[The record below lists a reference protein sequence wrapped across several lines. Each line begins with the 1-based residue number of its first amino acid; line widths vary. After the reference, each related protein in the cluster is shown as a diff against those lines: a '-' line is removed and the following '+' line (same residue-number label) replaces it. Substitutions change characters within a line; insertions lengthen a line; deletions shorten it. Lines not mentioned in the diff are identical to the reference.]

1 MLAAP
6 CTRPL
11 LRIHPKFSRFRG
23 APARTKLLSLTL
35 PSLGQLSD
43 NLNQQ
48 LKARIK
54 QLSSAIAGAISV
66 AIGVLAL
73 TGWAFQITLLKS
85 FGLSSI
91 AMNPVTAFV
100 VILAGGALVL
110 LSDRRANRQ
119 RKLWGRVLAGIA
131 AAVGVLRLLCIWYG
145 CGCGNVLDR
154 WVFGCPFQHGF
165 THTESIDIKTALNM
179 LLAGS
184 ALLLLDVQTRRGH
197 RPAEALSAASGT
209 IALLG
214 LVAYSYN
221 LIAYYTTPTWLPTAL
236 PSVMAF
242 LFLATGT
249 LLARSD
255 RGTMCFVMSDTAGG
269 LLARRLIPLAI
280 LLPIL
285 LGALRF
291 LSENVGL
298 HGFQFGAAHTA
309 ITSMVLFFAATWWTA
324 RLLYRAD
331 EERKTAELE
340 RDRNATH
347 IHVLNAELEQ
357 RVAARTA
364 ELYQLNDELRRA
376 SKAKDDFLAMLSHEL
391 RTPLTPALAAATYLA
406 EDESLAPT
414 FREELASIQRSV
426 QLEARLIDDLLDL
439 TRITRGKIELHA
451 EDVDAHALLRRT
463 LRIVDNDLRHKHL
476 NVIVRCEAE
485 RYHVSADPV
494 RLQQVFWNLLNN
506 AVKFTDRS
514 GSIEIN
520 SANRDGALLIRIS
533 DTGIGIDQA
542 RQARIFDAFE
552 QGERTTLRQ
561 FGGLG
566 LGLAISKNLVELHG
580 GTISV
585 RSDGSGKGAT
595 FTIALPC
602 IELTAI
608 DPTDQLKPTARPS
621 VDLRVLL
628 VEDHADTLRVLSS
641 ILTKDGFCVRTAASV
656 ADARKLLDCESF
668 DVLIT
673 DIGLPDGSGYQLMHA
688 ARQSQSLRGIAI
700 SGFGM
705 EEDVQRSMEAGF
717 EHHLIK
723 PIDAQQ
729 LEALLTAQKN

>member
-1 MLAAP
+1 M
-6 CTRPL
+6 
-11 LRIHPKFSRFRG
+11 
-23 APARTKLLSLTL
+23 
-35 PSLGQLSD
+35 
-43 NLNQQ
+43 NQQ
-48 LKARIK
+48 LKAHIK
-54 QLSSAIAGAISV
+54 QISPAIAGAISIV
-66 AIGVLAL
+66 IGIIVL
-73 TGWAFQITLLKS
+73 TGWAFHIALLKTL
-85 FGLSSI
+85 GLGSI
-91 AMNPVTAFV
+91 AVNPVTAFV
-100 VILAGGALVL
+100 VILAGGTLVL
-110 LSDRRANRQ
+110 LSDRHASHRRI
-119 RKLWGRVLAGIA
+119 LWGRVLAGIA
-131 AAVGVLRLLCIWYG
+131 TAVGVSRLLCIWYG
-145 CGCGNVLDR
+145 CGCGNFLDR
-154 WVFGCPFQHGF
+154 WVFGCRFQLGP

-197 RPAEALSAASGT
+197 RPAEALSAVSGT
-209 IALLG
+209 IAILG

-221 LIAYYTTPTWLPTAL
+221 LIAYYPTPTWFPTAL
-236 PSVMAF
+236 PSVLAF

-255 RGTMCFVMSDTAGG
+255 KGTMCVVMSDTAGG
-269 LLARRLIPLAI
+269 VLARRLIPLAI
-280 LLPIL
+280 LLPIF

-291 LSENVGL
+291 VSENVGL

-309 ITSMVLFFAATWWTA
+309 IASMILFFAATWWTV

-331 EERKTAELE
+331 GERKTAEVE
-340 RDRNATH
+340 RDRNAEH

-364 ELYQLNDELRRA
+364 ELHKLNDELRLA

-391 RTPLTPALAAATYLA
+391 RTPLTPALVTATYLA
-406 EDESLAPT
+406 EDESLAPA

-451 EDVDAHALLRRT
+451 EDVDAHALLRGT
-463 LRIVDNDLRHKHL
+463 LRIVENDLRHKHL
-476 NVIVRCEAE
+476 NVIVRCEAK
-485 RYHVSADPV
+485 RHHVSADPV

-514 GSIEIN
+514 GRIEIN
-520 SANRDGALLIRIS
+520 SDNRDGALLVHIS

-542 RQARIFDAFE
+542 KQVRIFDAFE
-552 QGERTTLRQ
+552 QGETTTRRQ

-566 LGLAISKNLVELHG
+566 LGLAISRNLVELHG

-585 RSDGSGKGAT
+585 QSDGSGKGAT
-595 FTIALPC
+595 FTVALPC
-602 IELTAI
+602 VELKAI
-608 DPTDQLKPTARPS
+608 DPTDQLTTTPRPS

-641 ILTKDGFCVRTAASV
+641 ILTRDGFRVRTAASL

-668 DVLIT
+668 DVLVT
-673 DIGLPDGSGYQLMHA
+673 DIGLPDGSGYQLMHV

-705 EEDVQRSMEAGF
+705 EEDVQRSIEAGF

-729 LEALLTAQKN
+729 LEALLTAAQN

>member
-1 MLAAP
+1 
-6 CTRPL
+6 
-11 LRIHPKFSRFRG
+11 
-23 APARTKLLSLTL
+23 
-35 PSLGQLSD
+35 
-43 NLNQQ
+43 
-48 LKARIK
+48 
-54 QLSSAIAGAISV
+54 
-66 AIGVLAL
+66 
-73 TGWAFQITLLKS
+73 
-85 FGLSSI
+85 
-91 AMNPVTAFV
+91 MNPVTAFV
-100 VILAGGALVL
+100 VMVAGGGLVL
-110 LSDRRANRQ
+110 LSDRQATRR
-119 RKLWGRVLAGIA
+119 RRLWGRVLAGIA
-131 AAVGVLRLLCIWYG
+131 AAVGVSRLLCIWYG
-145 CGCGNVLDR
+145 CGCENVLDR
-154 WVFGCPFQHGF
+154 WVFGCRFQHGP

-184 ALLLLDVQTRRGH
+184 ALLSLDIQTRRGH
-197 RPAEALSAASGT
+197 RPAEALSAVSGT
-209 IALLG
+209 IAILG

-221 LIAYYTTPTWLPTAL
+221 LIAYYPTPTWFPTAL
-236 PSVMAF
+236 PSVIAF
-242 LFLATGT
+242 LLLATGT

-255 RGTMCFVMSDTAGG
+255 KGTMRVVMSDTAGG

-291 LSENVGL
+291 LSENMGL
-298 HGFQFGAAHTA
+298 YGFQFGAAHTA
-309 ITSMVLFFAATWWTA
+309 VASMILFFAATWWTA
-324 RLLYRAD
+324 RLLYHAD

-340 RDRNATH
+340 RDRNAEH

-406 EDESLAPT
+406 EDEGLAPS
-414 FREELASIQRSV
+414 FREELASIQRNV

-439 TRITRGKIELHA
+439 TRITRGKIELHP

-485 RYHVSADPV
+485 RHHVSADPV

-514 GSIEIN
+514 GSIEID
-520 SANRDGALLIRIS
+520 SANRDGVLLIHIS

-542 RQARIFDAFE
+542 KQTRIFDAFE
-552 QGERTTLRQ
+552 QGETATLRQ

-585 RSDGSGKGAT
+585 QSDGSGKGAT

-602 IELTAI
+602 IQLTAI
-608 DPTDQLKPTARPS
+608 DSTDQLKPTAKPS

-656 ADARKLLDCESF
+656 TDARKLLDCESF
-668 DVLIT
+668 DVLVT

-729 LEALLTAQKN
+729 LEALLTVQKN

>member
-1 MLAAP
+1 M
-6 CTRPL
+6 
-11 LRIHPKFSRFRG
+11 
-23 APARTKLLSLTL
+23 
-35 PSLGQLSD
+35 
-43 NLNQQ
+43 NQQ

-54 QLSSAIAGAISV
+54 QLSPAIAGAISV
-66 AIGVLAL
+66 AIGIIAL
-73 TGWAFQITLLKS
+73 TGWAFHIALLKS
-85 FGLSSI
+85 FGLGLI
-91 AMNPVTAFV
+91 AMNPVTASV
-100 VILAGGALVL
+100 VMLAGGALVF
-110 LSDRRANRQ
+110 LSDRQANR
-119 RKLWGRVLAGIA
+119 RRRLWGRVLAGIA
-131 AAVGVLRLLCIWYG
+131 AAVGLSRLLCIWYG
-145 CGCGNVLDR
+145 CGCGNILDR
-154 WVFGCPFQHGF
+154 WVFGCRFQHAP
-165 THTESIDIKTALNM
+165 THTESIDIQTALNI
-179 LLAGS
+179 LLAGL
-184 ALLLLDVQTRRGH
+184 ALILLDVQTRRGH
-197 RPAEALSAASGT
+197 RPAEALSAVSGI
-209 IALLG
+209 IAILA
-214 LVAYSYN
+214 LVAYCYN
-221 LIAYYTTPTWLPTAL
+221 LIAYYMTPTWLPTSL
-236 PSVMAF
+236 PSAMAF

-255 RGTMCFVMSDTAGG
+255 KGTMCVVMSDTAGG
-269 LLARRLIPLAI
+269 LVARRLIPLAM

-285 LGALRF
+285 LGTLR
-291 LSENVGL
+291 LLAQHVGFY
-298 HGFQFGAAHTA
+298 GFQFGAAHTA
-309 ITSMVLFFAATWWTA
+309 MASMLLFFAATWWTA

-331 EERKTAELE
+331 EERKTAELD
-340 RDRNATH
+340 RDRNADH
-347 IHVLNAELEQ
+347 IRVLNAELEQ
-357 RVAARTA
+357 RVAERTA
-364 ELYQLNDELRRA
+364 ELYKLNDELRRT

-406 EDESLAPT
+406 EDESLAPA
-414 FREELASIQRSV
+414 FREELVSIQRSV

-439 TRITRGKIELHA
+439 TRITRGKIELHP

-476 NVIVRCEAE
+476 HVIVRCEAE
-485 RYHVSADPV
+485 RHHVSADPV
-494 RLQQVFWNLLNN
+494 RLQQVFWNLLSN

-514 GSIEIN
+514 GRIEIN
-520 SANRDGALLIRIS
+520 SANRDGALLIHIS

-542 RQARIFDAFE
+542 KQARIFDAFE
-552 QGERTTLRQ
+552 QGEKTTVRQ

-580 GTISV
+580 GAISV
-585 RSDGSGKGAT
+585 QSDGSGNGAT

-602 IELTAI
+602 VELAAI
-608 DPTDQLKPTARPS
+608 DPTDQLTRTAGPP

-641 ILTKDGFCVRTAASV
+641 ILTKDGFRVRTAASV

-668 DVLIT
+668 DVLVT
-673 DIGLPDGSGYQLMHA
+673 DIGLPDGTGYQLMRA

>member
-1 MLAAP
+1 
-6 CTRPL
+6 
-11 LRIHPKFSRFRG
+11 
-23 APARTKLLSLTL
+23 
-35 PSLGQLSD
+35 
-43 NLNQQ
+43 LNQQ

-54 QLSSAIAGAISV
+54 QLSPAMAGAISI
-66 AIGVLAL
+66 AIGMIAL
-73 TGWAFQITLLKS
+73 TGWTFHIALLKS
-85 FGLSSI
+85 FGFSI
-91 AMNPVTAFV
+91 AMNPITAFI

-110 LSDRRANRQ
+110 LSDRQANR
-119 RKLWGRVLAGIA
+119 RRRLWGRVLAGIA
-131 AAVGVLRLLCIWYG
+131 AAVGASRLLCIWYG

-154 WVFGCPFQHGF
+154 WVFGCRFQVGP

-184 ALLLLDVQTRRGH
+184 ALLLLDVRTRRGH
-197 RPAEALSAASGT
+197 RPTEALSAVSGT
-209 IALLG
+209 IAIFG

-236 PSVMAF
+236 PSLVAF
-242 LFLATGT
+242 FSLATGT
-249 LLARSD
+249 LLARPD
-255 RGTMCFVMSDTAGG
+255 KGMMYIVMSDTAGG

-280 LLPIL
+280 LLPVI

-291 LSENVGL
+291 LSEMGF

-309 ITSMVLFFAATWWTA
+309 IASMILFFAATWWTA

-331 EERKTAELE
+331 EERKTAQVE
-340 RDRNATH
+340 RDRNAEH
-347 IHVLNAELEQ
+347 IRVLNAELEQ

-364 ELYQLNDELRRA
+364 ELYTLNDELRQA

-414 FREELASIQRSV
+414 FREELASIQRGV

-439 TRITRGKIELHA
+439 TRITRGKLEVHP
-451 EDVDAHALLRRT
+451 EDVDAHALLRRA
-463 LRIVDNDLRHKHL
+463 LRVIDSDASRKHL
-476 NVIVRCEAE
+476 KVIVRCDAE
-485 RYHVSADPV
+485 RHHVFADPI
-494 RLQQVFWNLLNN
+494 RLQQVFWNLLSN
-506 AVKFTDRS
+506 AVKFTDRN
-514 GSIEIN
+514 GRIEIN
-520 SANRDGALLIRIS
+520 SANRDGALLIHIS

-542 RQARIFDAFE
+542 KQARIFDAFE
-552 QGERTTLRQ
+552 QGEATTLRQ

-580 GTISV
+580 GVISV
-585 RSDGSGKGAT
+585 KSDGTGKGAT
-595 FTIALPC
+595 FTLALPC
-602 IELTAI
+602 IEVRPI
-608 DPTDQLKPTARPS
+608 SPTDQSVPMARAS

-668 DVLIT
+668 DVLVT
-673 DIGLPDGSGYQLMHA
+673 DIGLPDGNGYQLMRT
-688 ARQSQSLRGIAI
+688 ARQSHSLRGIAI

-705 EEDVQRSMEAGF
+705 EEDVRRSKEAGF
-717 EHHLIK
+717 QYHLVK

-729 LEALLTAQKN
+729 LEALLLVQEN

>member
-1 MLAAP
+1 
-6 CTRPL
+6 
-11 LRIHPKFSRFRG
+11 
-23 APARTKLLSLTL
+23 
-35 PSLGQLSD
+35 
-43 NLNQQ
+43 
-48 LKARIK
+48 
-54 QLSSAIAGAISV
+54 
-66 AIGVLAL
+66 
-73 TGWAFQITLLKS
+73 
-85 FGLSSI
+85 
-91 AMNPVTAFV
+91 MNPVTAFV
-100 VILAGGALVL
+100 VMVAGGGLVL
-110 LSDRRANRQ
+110 LSDRQATRR
-119 RKLWGRVLAGIA
+119 RRLWGRVLAGIA
-131 AAVGVLRLLCIWYG
+131 AAVGVSRLLCIWYG
-145 CGCGNVLDR
+145 CGCENVLDR
-154 WVFGCPFQHGF
+154 WVFGCRFQHGP

-184 ALLLLDVQTRRGH
+184 ALLSLDIQTRRGH
-197 RPAEALSAASGT
+197 RPAEALSAVSGT
-209 IALLG
+209 IAILG

-221 LIAYYTTPTWLPTAL
+221 LIAYYPTPTWFPTAL
-236 PSVMAF
+236 PSVIAF
-242 LFLATGT
+242 LLLATGT

-255 RGTMCFVMSDTAGG
+255 KGTMRVVMSDTAGG

-291 LSENVGL
+291 LSENMGL
-298 HGFQFGAAHTA
+298 YGFQFGAAHTA
-309 ITSMVLFFAATWWTA
+309 VASMILFFAATWWTA

-340 RDRNATH
+340 RDRNAEH
-347 IHVLNAELEQ
+347 IHVLNTELEQ

-406 EDESLAPT
+406 EDEGLAPS
-414 FREELASIQRSV
+414 FREELASIQRNV

-439 TRITRGKIELHA
+439 TRITRGKIELHP

-485 RYHVSADPV
+485 RHHVSADPV

-514 GSIEIN
+514 GSIEID
-520 SANRDGALLIRIS
+520 SANRDGVLLIHIS

-542 RQARIFDAFE
+542 KQTRIFDAFE
-552 QGERTTLRQ
+552 QGETATLRQ

-585 RSDGSGKGAT
+585 QSDGSGKGAT

-602 IELTAI
+602 IQLTAI
-608 DPTDQLKPTARPS
+608 DSTDQLKPTAKPS

-656 ADARKLLDCESF
+656 TDARKLLDCESF
-668 DVLIT
+668 DVLVT

-729 LEALLTAQKN
+729 LEALLTVQKN

>member
-1 MLAAP
+1 M
-6 CTRPL
+6 
-11 LRIHPKFSRFRG
+11 
-23 APARTKLLSLTL
+23 
-35 PSLGQLSD
+35 
-43 NLNQQ
+43 NQQ
-48 LKARIK
+48 RKARIK
-54 QLSSAIAGAISV
+54 QLSPAIAGAISV
-66 AIGVLAL
+66 AIGIIAL
-73 TGWAFQITLLKS
+73 TGWAFHIELLKS
-85 FGLSSI
+85 FGLGLI

-100 VILAGGALVL
+100 VMLAGGALVL
-110 LSDRRANRQ
+110 LSNRQANR
-119 RKLWGRVLAGIA
+119 RRRLWARGLAGIA
-131 AAVGVLRLLCIWYG
+131 AAVGVSRLLCIWYG

-154 WVFGCPFQHGF
+154 WVFGCRFQHAA

-184 ALLLLDVQTRRGH
+184 ALLLLDVRTRRGH
-197 RPAEALSAASGT
+197 RPAEALSAVSG
-209 IALLG
+209 IFAILG

-221 LIAYYTTPTWLPTAL
+221 LIAYFTTPTWLPTSL
-236 PSVMAF
+236 PSAMAF

-255 RGTMCFVMSDTAGG
+255 KGVMQVVMSDTAGG

-309 ITSMVLFFAATWWTA
+309 ITSMILFFAATWWTA

-340 RDRNATH
+340 RDRNAEH
-347 IHVLNAELEQ
+347 INVLNAQLEQ

-364 ELYQLNDELRRA
+364 ELYTLNDELRRA

-391 RTPLTPALAAATYLA
+391 RTPLTPALVAASYLA
-406 EDESLAPT
+406 EDENLAPT
-414 FREELASIQRSV
+414 VREELASIQRSV

-439 TRITRGKIELHA
+439 TRITRGKIELHP

-476 NVIVRCEAE
+476 NVIVRCDAQ

-494 RLQQVFWNLLNN
+494 RLQQVFWNLLSN

-514 GSIEIN
+514 GRIEIN
-520 SANRDGALLIRIS
+520 SANRDGALLIHIS

-542 RQARIFDAFE
+542 KQERIFDAFE
-552 QGERTTLRQ
+552 QGETTTPQR

-580 GTISV
+580 GTINV
-585 RSDGSGKGAT
+585 HSDGSGKGTT

-602 IELTAI
+602 TELTAI
-608 DPTDQLKPTARPS
+608 DLTDQLTPTARLS

-628 VEDHADTLRVLSS
+628 VEDHAETLRVLSS
-641 ILTKDGFCVRTAASV
+641 ILTKDGFRVRTATSL
-656 ADARKLLDCESF
+656 ADARKLLGCESF
-668 DVLIT
+668 DVLVT
-673 DIGLPDGSGYQLMHA
+673 DIGLPDGNGYQLMRA

-717 EHHLIK
+717 EYHLIK

-729 LEALLTAQKN
+729 LEHLLTAQTS